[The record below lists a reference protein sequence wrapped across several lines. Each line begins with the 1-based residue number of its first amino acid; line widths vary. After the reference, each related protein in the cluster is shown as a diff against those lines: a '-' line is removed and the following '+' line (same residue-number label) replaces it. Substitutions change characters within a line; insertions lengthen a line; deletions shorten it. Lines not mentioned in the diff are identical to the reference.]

1 MDTFNKEREQ
11 ESEEQRTHKVVL
23 GSMEVAALYPSL
35 DSKEDAH
42 TAGQLVKKH
51 SCLRTS
57 FCWLEGARFLALS
70 LKPAEIQQ
78 LGLQHVV
85 HTRKHQGGAAPGLT
99 TLETATPLHHT
110 ILEQSSK
117 LNPPEALASEEEK
130 KDILAAVVSKA
141 IQIAMSEHVYHFNG
155 TVYRQEKGG
164 PMGNTLSGEL
174 ARSTMLRWDQAL
186 LDILKKHT
194 IIDNKMYKRYVDDQ
208 LGAYRELQP
217 GVRWNQ
223 ETNSLDIDE
232 NQVEPDK
239 LLPGDQ
245 RTMAIVRQLANT
257 INKRIVMVEDFP
269 SKHQGGKMPVL
280 DLQCWVEENGYL
292 RWEHYSKPMSNPLL
306 PLNISALPARMRRT
320 TQIQEGMRIMRNC
333 HQDLDW
339 SIVAEHLSELMKRLQ
354 MSGYP
359 HRYRESILKSVLAG
373 HETKRARAAA
383 PGGRPLHRSDEYHRD
398 ERAKIKARQGK
409 LWYRRGGFDTVLF
422 VPPTPGSILANK
434 LKKMEEDTAP
444 RRSWR
449 FRVIETGGRTIKSQ
463 LQTPNPASPSHCGA
477 EDCLPCITDK
487 FGICGVNNV
496 TYQISCTKCGTE
508 LGVHGEIMDTKVH
521 HYIGE
526 TSRNL
531 RTRSREHLRLLRNKD
546 PKSALWKHNS
556 IHHEASNEYNF
567 TMTIL
572 QRHKDPLTRQI
583 AEGVHKNS
591 SARHPYE
598 F

>member
-1 MDTFNKEREQ
+1 MGAEEWCFGLIASTMFLQYNVYGHITLNTPVLVRSLKLSKVKSALTNRRITAPNLYGPPKDHKVLEPGQENLGPPNRPVCGAREAPNAQLSMLASEVLKAAVEAEKLEIKTESKSTEDILAAMDTFNKEREQ

-23 GSMEVAALYPSL
+23 GSMDVAALYPSL

-42 TAGQLVKKH
+42 TAGQLVRKH
-51 SCLRTS
+51 SCLMTS

-85 HTRKHQGGAAPGLT
+85 HTRKHQGGAALGLT

-320 TQIQEGMRIMRNC
+320 TQIQEGMKIMRNW

-359 HRYRESILKSVLAG
+359 PRYRESILKSVLAG

-409 LWYRRGGFDTVLF
+409 L
-422 VPPTPGSILANK
+422 
-434 LKKMEEDTAP
+434 
-444 RRSWR
+444 
-449 FRVIETGGRTIKSQ
+449 
-463 LQTPNPASPSHCGA
+463 
-477 EDCLPCITDK
+477 
-487 FGICGVNNV
+487 
-496 TYQISCTKCGTE
+496 
-508 LGVHGEIMDTKVH
+508 
-521 HYIGE
+521 
-526 TSRNL
+526 
-531 RTRSREHLRLLRNKD
+531 
-546 PKSALWKHNS
+546 
-556 IHHEASNEYNF
+556 
-567 TMTIL
+567 
-572 QRHKDPLTRQI
+572 
-583 AEGVHKNS
+583 
-591 SARHPYE
+591 
-598 F
+598 